1 MSINRLRLYVRNKLA
16 VADYFVI
23 SPSTQ
28 AMANYIE
35 GEICFDVL
43 DDDRFVVK
51 SVTLWS
57 NKYRYK
63 YTLYHTVNGKL
74 YYETTMY
81 SNEKYE
87 LNDTL
92 RLMK

>member
-1 MSINRLRLYVRNKLA
+1 MKKILFLILL
-16 VADYFVI
+16 
-23 SPSTQ
+23 TT
-28 AMANYIE
+28 
-35 GEICFDVL
+35 ICCSCNNNVSYR

-51 SVTLWS
+51 SVTLHS

-92 RLMK
+92 KLMK

>member
-1 MSINRLRLYVRNKLA
+1 MKKILILLA
-16 VADYFVI
+16 
-23 SPSTQ
+23 T
-28 AMANYIE
+28 
-35 GEICFDVL
+35 ICCCSCNGVSYR
-43 DDDRFVVK
+43 DDDRFIIK
-51 SVTLWS
+51 SIKLWT

-63 YTLYHTVNGKL
+63 YTLYHIVGGRVC
-74 YYETTMY
+74 YETTLY

>member
-1 MSINRLRLYVRNKLA
+1 MKKILILILLTA
-16 VADYFVI
+16 
-23 SPSTQ
+23 
-28 AMANYIE
+28 
-35 GEICFDVL
+35 ICCSCDIGVSYR

-51 SVTLWS
+51 GVTLWS
-57 NKYRYK
+57 DKYRYK
-63 YTLYHTVNGKL
+63 YTLYHINNGEL
-74 YYETTMY
+74 YYVTPMY

>member
-1 MSINRLRLYVRNKLA
+1 MKKILFLILLTA
-16 VADYFVI
+16 
-23 SPSTQ
+23 
-28 AMANYIE
+28 
-35 GEICFDVL
+35 ICCSCDIGVSYR

-51 SVTLWS
+51 EVTLW
-57 NKYRYK
+57 NDKYRYR
-63 YTLYHTVNGKL
+63 YILYHINNGEL
-74 YYETTMY
+74 YYETPMY